1 MSAYTT
7 IRMGE
12 SKARVILII
21 GHYQETIGYATYEDI
36 AALSG
41 RSLSRVRDI
50 INNMIKD
57 PQLSR
62 LISIEKEGKRVK
74 IKLTD
79 DGLKVYRLL
88 KNYVEKE
95 AEREGTKLHA
105 GNLIPIFD
113 KAIYRDTKSKTVS
126 SSDVMVKIVIDNQ
139 VANLNLPKLIQD
151 IINSVENSE
160 QLLVGVAVELVN
172 AAQIYAIEKD
182 KSVLAELNRSI
193 INVPIRISRILDVS
207 LPPHV
212 YANPMPLEEVINKM
226 SLFTVWTRGISINEV
241 IRYAKEGETFGILKL
256 YFNPNV
262 EKDVVIEPRAGTGID
277 AVSRLTKQGFEVTA
291 SMPSRAWLPALS
303 IYADITSRFPT
314 VEEILNGEG
323 RFTKLLMEHIGRERY
338 RKWAEHMLG
347 IRIGLTRMKLTLN
360 KLGAIHIFPVNG
372 EKRVLSLTAARH
384 LLRDILQDK
393 PMNSETI
400 LKAAEERIRKTLEE
414 GGGVAKV
421 ILEVVKRGFV
431 TEEEVRNII
440 KNIIGENNESQI
452 NRIKWDIQKWGFAAP
467 AGNGYYSAWTI
478 SPIFEQEDETLRG
491 IYVWAD
497 RELSKISTGRN
508 LDIIRKLITT
518 GEINLENEIGDDRR
532 MFAKFVSIFSR
543 LSSMGIV
550 QFDEENLT
558 VKLSDKP
565 RSRIIL
571 HTALLEKMLGVR
583 LISLEPRKGDENNII
598 STMIE
603 IMKNKTGQK

>member
-1 MSAYTT
+1 MSGYTIT
-7 IRMGE
+7 RMGE
-12 SKARVILII
+12 SKARVILIV
-21 GHYQETIGYATYEDI
+21 GYYQETIGYATYEDI

-50 INNMIKD
+50 VNKMIKD
-57 PQLSR
+57 PQLSK
-62 LISIEKEGKRVK
+62 LISVEKEEKGVK
-74 IKLTD
+74 IRLTD

-105 GNLIPIFD
+105 GNLISIFD
-113 KAIYRDTKSKTVS
+113 RAIYRDTKSKTVS
-126 SSDVMVKIVIDNQ
+126 SGDVMVKIVIDNQ

-151 IINSVENSE
+151 IINSIENSE

-172 AAQIYAIEKD
+172 AAQIYAIEQNR
-182 KSVLAELNRSI
+182 SVLAELNKSI

-212 YANPMPLEEVINKM
+212 YANPMPLEEVMKYM
-226 SLFTVWTRGISINEV
+226 SLFTVWTRGISINDV

-256 YFNPNV
+256 YFNPNAT
-262 EKDVVIEPRAGTGID
+262 KDVVIEPRAGTGID
-277 AVSRLTKQGFEVTA
+277 AVSRLTKQGFEVIA

-347 IRIGLTRMKLTLN
+347 ERMGLTRMKLTLK
-360 KLGAIHIFPVNG
+360 KLGAIDIFPVNG
-372 EKRVLSLTAARH
+372 ERRVLSLTAARH
-384 LLRDILQDK
+384 LLQGTLQDK
-393 PMNSETI
+393 SIDSESI
-400 LKAAEERIRKTLEE
+400 LKIAEERIRKTLEE
-414 GGGVAKV
+414 GGDVAKI
-421 ILEVVKRGFV
+421 ILEVVRRGFV
-431 TEEEVRNII
+431 TEEEMRNII
-440 KNIIGENNESQI
+440 KNIIGENNESRI
-452 NRIKWDIQKWGFAAP
+452 NRIKWDIQRLGFVAP
-467 AGNGYYSAWTI
+467 AGNSYYSAWTI

-497 RELSKISTGRN
+497 RELSKISTGEN
-508 LDIIRKLITT
+508 LNVIRKLITT
-518 GEINLENEIGDDRR
+518 GEINLENEVGDDRR

-598 STMIE
+598 STIIE
-603 IMKNKTGQK
+603 IMKK